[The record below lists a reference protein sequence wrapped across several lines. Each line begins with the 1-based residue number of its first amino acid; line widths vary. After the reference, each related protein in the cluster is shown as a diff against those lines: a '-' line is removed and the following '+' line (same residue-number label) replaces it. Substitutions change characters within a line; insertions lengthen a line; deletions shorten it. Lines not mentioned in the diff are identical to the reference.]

1 MPYTL
6 LEISTMQIKINREV
20 LLKPLTNVS
29 SIVERRHT
37 LPILSNLLLEAKNN
51 NIQLTATD
59 LEMQISLNIESK
71 FSGELSTTISAKKL
85 LDICRSLPEAVDID
99 MASTDSRITVKAGK
113 SRFNLQTL
121 PAADY
126 PVMSKVMGDNI
137 SIKISQIAL
146 KKLLKQVEF
155 AMAQQ
160 DIRYYLNGLLLEVNE
175 NKLNIVGTDGHR
187 LSFTSTILNQSYEK
201 TEVILPRKTVVE
213 LIKLL
218 NDSEN
223 EVNIELSAGQ
233 VNFAFDEIRLISK
246 VIDGKF
252 PDYHRVIPNG
262 HQNTFSVNRM
272 AVLTAMQR
280 ASILSNEKYRG
291 IRMVLS
297 NNNLKLI
304 STNTEQE
311 EAEEELEIAYI
322 KDGLDIGFNVTYL
335 IDVLNN
341 VNDETIDFSF
351 ADANSSCLI
360 TIPNDENYKY
370 VVMPMRI

>member
-1 MPYTL
+1 
-6 LEISTMQIKINREV
+6 MQIKINRET
-20 LLKPLTNVS
+20 LLKPLTNVT

-51 NIQLTATD
+51 NVQLTATD
-59 LEMQISLNIESK
+59 LEMQISLNFESK
-71 FSGELSTTISAKKL
+71 FNGELSTTISAKKL

-99 MASTDSRITVKAGK
+99 MVSSDSRITVKAGK

-126 PVMSKVMGDNI
+126 PVMSKVAGAGVSINI
-137 SIKISQIAL
+137 SQLEL

-175 NKLNIVGTDGHR
+175 NNLNLVGTDGHR
-187 LSFTSTILNQSYEK
+187 LSFTSTKLAQTYDK

-218 NDSEN
+218 DDNSD
-223 EVNIELSAGQ
+223 EVTIEISAGQ
-233 VNFAFDEIRLISK
+233 VNFAFNEVRLISK

-252 PDYHRVIPNG
+252 PDYHRVIPTD

-272 AVLTAMQR
+272 MILTAMQR

-297 NNNLKLI
+297 DNNLKLI

-311 EAEEELEIAYI
+311 EAEEELEVDYK
-322 KDGLDIGFNVTYL
+322 KDALDIGFNVTYL

-341 VNDETIDFSF
+341 TQQENVNFSF

-360 TIPNDENYKY
+360 TVPGDDNYKY

>member
-1 MPYTL
+1 
-6 LEISTMQIKINREV
+6 MQIKINREI
-20 LLKPLTNVS
+20 LLKPLTSVTG
-29 SIVERRHT
+29 IVERRHT

-51 NIQLTATD
+51 NIQVTATD

-71 FSGELSTTISAKKL
+71 FAGELSTTISAKKL
-85 LDICRSLPEAVDID
+85 LDICRALPEAIDID
-99 MASTDSRITVKAGK
+99 MTSNDSRITVKAGK

-126 PVMSKVMGDNI
+126 PVMTKAAGSSTNI
-137 SIKISQIAL
+137 QISQIVL
-146 KKLLKQVEF
+146 KNLLKQVEF

-187 LSFTSTILNQSYEK
+187 LSFTSTTLSKNYDK
-201 TEVILPRKTVVE
+201 NDVILPRKTVIE

-218 NDSEN
+218 NDSDE
-223 EVNIELSAGQ
+223 EVNIDFNAGQ
-233 VNFAFDEIRLISK
+233 VNFTFSDIQLISK

-252 PDYHRVIPNG
+252 PDYHRVIPVG
-262 HQNTFSVNRM
+262 HQNTFSVNRL

-311 EAEEELEIAYI
+311 EAEEELEIDYA

-341 VNDETIDFSF
+341 VSDENINFSF

-360 TIPNDENYKY
+360 TVPNDENYKY

>member
-1 MPYTL
+1 
-6 LEISTMQIKINREV
+6 MQIKINREV

-85 LDICRSLPEAVDID
+85 LDICRSLPDAVDID

-121 PAADY
+121 PATDY
-126 PVMSKVMGDNI
+126 PVMTKVADSNT
-137 SIKISQIAL
+137 SIQISQIAL

-187 LSFTSTILNQSYEK
+187 LSFTSTTLNQSYEK
-201 TEVILPRKTVVE
+201 TEVIVPRKTVVE

-252 PDYHRVIPNG
+252 PDYHRVIPVG

-291 IRMVLS
+291 IRMVLT

-311 EAEEELEIAYI
+311 EAEEELEITYA

-341 VNDETIDFSF
+341 VSDETIDFSF

-360 TIPNDENYKY
+360 TVPNDENYKY

>member
-1 MPYTL
+1 
-6 LEISTMQIKINREV
+6 MQIKINREI
-20 LLKPLTNVS
+20 LLKPLTSVS

-37 LPILSNLLLEAKNN
+37 LPILSNLLLEAKKN

-59 LEMQISLNIESK
+59 LEMQISLNIESA
-71 FSGELSTTISAKKL
+71 FNGELSTTISAKKL
-85 LDICRSLPEAVDID
+85 LDICRSLPEGVDID
-99 MASTDSRITVKAGK
+99 MVSNDSRITVKAGK

-126 PVMSKVMGDNI
+126 PIMTKIAGEDTQV
-137 SIKISQIAL
+137 KISQIAF

-175 NKLNIVGTDGHR
+175 NKLNLVGTDGHR
-187 LSFTSTILNQSYEK
+187 LSFTSTTLNQSYEK
-201 TEVILPRKTVVE
+201 TDVILPRKTVIE

-218 NDSEN
+218 NDSEE
-223 EVNIELSAGQ
+223 EVIIEINAGQ
-233 VNFAFDEIRLISK
+233 VNFSFGDIRLISK

-252 PDYHRVIPNG
+252 PDYNRVIPSG
-262 HQNTFSVNRM
+262 HQNTFTANRLNI
-272 AVLTAMQR
+272 LTAMQR

-297 NNNLKLI
+297 NHNLKLI

-311 EAEEELEIAYI
+311 EAEEELEIDYA
-322 KDGLDIGFNVTYL
+322 KDALDIGFNVTYL

-341 VNDETIDFSF
+341 VSDENINFSF

-360 TIPNDENYKY
+360 TVPNDENYKY

>member
-1 MPYTL
+1 
-6 LEISTMQIKINREV
+6 MQIKINREI
-20 LLKPLTNVS
+20 LLKPLTSVTG
-29 SIVERRHT
+29 IVERRHT

-71 FSGELSTTISAKKL
+71 FTGELSTTISAKKL
-85 LDICRSLPEAVDID
+85 LDICRALPEAIDID
-99 MASTDSRITVKAGK
+99 MVSNDSRITVKAGK

-126 PVMSKVMGDNI
+126 PIMTKAAADSTN
-137 SIKISQIAL
+137 IKISQIAL
-146 KKLLKQVEF
+146 KNLLKQVEF

-187 LSFTSTILNQSYEK
+187 LSFTSTTLNKSYEK
-201 TEVILPRKTVVE
+201 TDVILPRKTVVE

-218 NDSEN
+218 NESEE
-223 EVNIELSAGQ
+223 EVNIDFNAGQ
-233 VNFAFDEIRLISK
+233 INFAFSEIRLISK

-252 PDYHRVIPNG
+252 PDYHRVIPTG
-262 HQNTFSVNRM
+262 HQNTFSVNRLT
-272 AVLTAMQR
+272 VLTAMQR

-311 EAEEELEIAYI
+311 EAEEELEINYA

-341 VNDETIDFSF
+341 VNDENINFSF

-360 TIPNDENYKY
+360 TVPNDENYKY

>member
-1 MPYTL
+1 
-6 LEISTMQIKINREV
+6 MQIKINREV

-126 PVMSKVMGDNI
+126 PVMTKQATSNI
-137 SIKISQIAL
+137 SLQISQNSL

-187 LSFTSTILNQSYEK
+187 LSFTSTTLNKTHEK
-201 TEVILPRKTVVE
+201 TEVILPRKTIVE

-223 EVNIELSAGQ
+223 EVSVEFSAGQ
-233 VNFAFDEIRLISK
+233 VNFTFDEIRLISK

-252 PDYHRVIPNG
+252 PDYHRVIPVG
-262 HQNTFSVNRM
+262 HQNTFSVSRIE
-272 AVLTAMQR
+272 VLTAMQR

-311 EAEEELEIAYI
+311 EAEEELEIAYA

-341 VNDETIDFSF
+341 VNDEMINFSF

-360 TIPNDENYKY
+360 TVPNDENYKY

>member
-1 MPYTL
+1 
-6 LEISTMQIKINREV
+6 MQIKINREV
-20 LLKPLTNVS
+20 LLKPLLNVTG
-29 SIVERRHT
+29 IVERRHT
-37 LPILSNLLLEAKNN
+37 LPILSNLLLEAGNN
-51 NIQLTATD
+51 NIKLTATD
-59 LEMQISLNIESK
+59 LEMQISLNIASELK
-71 FSGELSTTISAKKL
+71 DKLSTTISAKKFS
-85 LDICRSLPEAVDID
+85 DICRSLPEAIDID
-99 MASTDSRITVKAGK
+99 MISNDSRITVKAGK

-126 PVMSKVMGDNI
+126 PIMTKVVGETT
-137 SIKISQIAL
+137 KIQLNQIEF
-146 KKLLKQVEF
+146 KRLLKQVEF

-175 NKLNIVGTDGHR
+175 NKLNLVGTDGHR
-187 LSFTSTILNQSYEK
+187 LSFTSTTLNQSYEK
-201 TEVILPRKTVVE
+201 TDVILPRKTVME

-218 NDSEN
+218 EDSDE
-223 EVNIELSAGQ
+223 EVSIEIATGQ
-233 VNFAFDEIRLISK
+233 VNFSFGEISLISK

-252 PDYHRVIPNG
+252 PDYHRVIPTA
-262 HQNTFSVNRM
+262 HENTFTVNRLEM
-272 AVLTAMQR
+272 LTAVQR

-297 NNNLKLI
+297 ENNLKLI

-311 EAEEELEIAYI
+311 EAEEELEINYG
-322 KDGLDIGFNVTYL
+322 KEGLDIGFNVTYL

-341 VNDETIDFSF
+341 TQQENINFSF

-360 TIPNDENYKY
+360 TVPDDNDYKY